1 MMRSEKL
8 DISMEPLR
16 RIARSPD
23 RSYFSELEPPL
34 IMGILNVTPDSFSD
48 GGEYNGLDL
57 AVERGFQM
65 AREGADIIDIGGEST
80 RPFADPV
87 PIEDELGRTIPVV
100 ESLAG
105 KLDIPISID
114 TRHVEVAEKALS
126 CGASMINDVNGL
138 LGEGMEE
145 LAIGSGATVV
155 VMHMKGDPGN
165 MQVKPHYDDVVDE
178 VHHFF
183 QQRVEHLTTLGM
195 DRGRIWID
203 PGIGFGKR
211 VWDNLLIIREL
222 SRFKDI
228 GCPILLGPSRKSFI
242 GKVLGLEV
250 EDRLEGSLAS
260 ALIGVQNGAS
270 IVRVHDVAS
279 TGKALMIQKAVNF
292 PDDHRDL

>member
-1 MMRSEKL
+1 MRSEKL

-23 RSYFSELEPPL
+23 RSYFSELDPPL

-57 AVERGFQM
+57 AVERGLQM

-80 RPFADPV
+80 RPFAETV

-100 ESLAG
+100 EALAG
-105 KLDIPISID
+105 RVKIPISID
-114 TRHVEVAEKALS
+114 TRHVEVANKALS
-126 CGASMINDVNGL
+126 CGASIVNDVNGL
-138 LGEGMEE
+138 RGEGMEE
-145 LAIGSGATVV
+145 LAVSSGATVV

-165 MQVKPHYDDVVDE
+165 MQLRPHYDDVVDE
-178 VHHFF
+178 VHHFLR
-183 QQRVEHLTTLGM
+183 QRVEHLTALGV
-195 DRGRIWID
+195 DKGRIWID

-222 SRFKDI
+222 SRFDDI

-242 GKVLGLEV
+242 GRVLEQEV
-250 EDRLEGSLAS
+250 EDRSDGSLAS
-260 ALIGVQNGAS
+260 ALIGVQNGTS
-270 IVRVHDVAS
+270 IIRVHDVAS
-279 TGKALMIQKAVNF
+279 TRDALMMQKAINS

>member
-1 MMRSEKL
+1 
-8 DISMEPLR
+8 
-16 RIARSPD
+16 
-23 RSYFSELEPPL
+23 
-34 IMGILNVTPDSFSD
+34 MGILNVTPDSFSD